1 MGTYTANKNLYMPT
15 VGEQG
20 WGTLMNTNL
29 STIDT
34 FLKPI
39 TVSGST
45 YTFTGSHVGNQ
56 SGGSIS
62 ATSITNSGTLT
73 NTGTSTFTGKIT
85 ANGGIGTTSLT
96 TSSTITSTGKIT
108 SSNIIQCQKVYVDG
122 RLLTTKMSN
131 YSPTY
136 ATCTAQSTSAEF
148 GTSQNLSST
157 STLTV
162 NGYSNASISYPVRVG
177 CGVYIP
183 AASNIKSGS
192 VPSSVSRTA
201 TLSVSYAASDSV
213 TVDLYVNNTKVASVT
228 AHANNRKP
236 STTYTVK
243 NGDKVYAKQS
253 TVTTSTYSSTMTVSI
268 AAASTYY
275 LDGI

>member
-15 VGEQG
+15 VGETG
-20 WGTLMNTNL
+20 WGTLMNGNL
-29 STIDT
+29 TTIDN

-45 YTFTGSHVGNQ
+45 YTFTGNHVGNQ

-108 SSNIIQCQKVYVDG
+108 SSNVIQCQKVYVDG
-122 RLLTTKMSN
+122 RILTTKMSN

-136 ATCTAQSTSAEF
+136 ATSAAQSTSKNFWGYE
-148 GTSQNLSST
+148 SLPST

-162 NGYSNASISYPVRVG
+162 NGYSKSSISYPARVG
-177 CGVYIP
+177 AGIYVP
-183 AASNIKSGS
+183 AEANIKSGS
-192 VPSSVSRTA
+192 VPTSVTHTLTFS
-201 TLSVSYAASDSV
+201 LSVTGNDSASA
-213 TVDLYVNNTKVASVT
+213 DLYVNGTKVTTLNAGMS
-228 AHANNRKP
+228 NRNP
-236 STTYTVK
+236 STTYSVK
-243 NGDKVYAKQS
+243 SGDKVYAKQS
-253 TVTTSTYSSTMTVSI
+253 YGTSGVSGTMSISI